1 VGRLQRDAEARHARQ
16 PQRRRRRRRP
26 CLVAPGLRRAGRPRA
41 ARQRIRRR
49 PARLPQVD
57 VRPEVRQMLLRE
69 VVFLQWFSV
78 VFFSDCDCAR
88 TSDQRHSFRFSIDLP
103 APKIV
108 FVGSGWWPCADG
120 RHAAGAGIAPS
131 KAQVNTV
138 STRGPD
144 CFDWFSWPQA
154 GGRFGASA
162 GWAAGPD
169 GVCLRHHR
177 PVHYLRAPFPSRSSS
192 LHAECPT
199 TEEGRVGS
207 GKGRKALP

>member
-1 VGRLQRDAEARHARQ
+1 MLDAQGRRVNASDAGLQDCPKSTCGPRCARCCCARWFFFNGFQ
-16 PQRRRRRRRP
+16 WFSSRT
-26 CLVAPGLRRAGRPRA
+26 VTAPGLRTRGTAFASRLIYQL
-41 ARQRIRRR
+41 QR
-49 PARLPQVD
+49 LFLW
-57 VRPEVRQMLLRE
+57 VRV
-69 VVFLQWFSV
+69 
-78 VFFSDCDCAR
+78 A
-88 TSDQRHSFRFSIDLP
+88 
-103 APKIV
+103 
-108 FVGSGWWPCADG
+108 WPCADG